1 MSRINYFLLIIW
13 WTLDVFGGYAD
24 NLVDQ
29 RGLNK
34 CKKESI
40 GVRDESNRINDIDLR
55 LRGRWRP
62 IYSMSSG
69 LSVNTNLCW
78 RSINFSTN
86 QMVEMRYENMK
97 VRKKVF
103 LHGKY
108 KVRKDVS
115 DNSYKF
121 TIDIYDEDNG
131 DRIFTLFKV
140 RIGEFS
146 CFPREVPVMW
156 FNDSDGHDY
165 TFTRDN
171 VSDED
176 KNLLLGRGLSI
187 SMSVESES
195 SDDSKKRELTGA
207 DLEVKLEGKWCKNIY
222 EKHKILLEVMNS
234 GDMTC
239 TPYVLKFL
247 DKKEDFILRI
257 DAIRALGAMGNPKVA
272 PPLLALL
279 ETPIVKPLSEE
290 DGEEAIL
297 RRTLVSALANIGG
310 ENVYGVLRKIE
321 ESDQEYK
328 SVRELA
334 RQNLSKRK

>member
-1 MSRINYFLLIIW
+1 MSRLNYFLLIIW
-13 WTLDVFGGYAD
+13 WTLDVIGGDAD
-24 NLVDQ
+24 NFADR
-29 RGLNK
+29 RGSNK

-40 GVRDESNRINDIDLR
+40 GVRNESNRINDISLR
-55 LRGRWRP
+55 LKGRWIP

-69 LSVNTNLCW
+69 LSVNTNFLW
-78 RSINFSTN
+78 SSISFSTN
-86 QMVEMRYENMK
+86 QMVEMRYENME
-97 VRKKVF
+97 VGRKIF
-103 LHGKY
+103 LQGKY
-108 KVRKDVS
+108 KVRN
-115 DNSYKF
+115 NSYKS
-121 TIDIYDEDNG
+121 TIDIYNDG

-140 RIGEFS
+140 RIGAFS

-176 KNLLLGRGLSI
+176 KNLLLGRSLSI

-310 ENVYGVLRKIE
+310 ENVCDALRKIG
-321 ESDQEYK
+321 ESGQEYK